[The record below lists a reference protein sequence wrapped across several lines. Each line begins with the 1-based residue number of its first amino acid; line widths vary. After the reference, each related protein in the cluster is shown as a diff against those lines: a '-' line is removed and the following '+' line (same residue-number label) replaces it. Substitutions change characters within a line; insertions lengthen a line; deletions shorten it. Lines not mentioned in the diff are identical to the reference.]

1 MSMEDKK
8 FFSPGDIVV
17 LNKSLSNQPLRMMII
32 GKEVDSCGMILGF
45 RCLFFDY
52 TGAPHECVFN
62 TKDLRLEAIEYAK

>member
-1 MSMEDKK
+1 MMEDKK
-8 FFSPGDIVV
+8 FFSPGDIVM

-32 GKEVDSCGMILGF
+32 GKEVDSCGMLLGF

-62 TKDLRLEAIEYAK
+62 TKDLILEDIEYAK